1 MSRSQVFTEQPE
13 KGLFI
18 LPGGIFTQDGNCHR
32 DVELKPL
39 TGREE
44 EIITEKDDEKLVAP
58 LLTQILQNCIKR
70 IGPIKEIDSELVQ
83 NLLIADR
90 DYLLLC
96 LRRLTFGNKV
106 DARVHCPNEKCG
118 ELLDISFNIKDLKV
132 SKKKLGNGIY
142 SVTLS
147 QRAAY
152 RDENNVMHNEIEFT
166 LPVVG
171 DQEEAAKIYYENESR
186 ALTTLFARC
195 IKRIGS
201 ITEINEDLI
210 SSMSILA
217 RREIESKMK
226 EHSPNVDLDIKVS
239 CPECGLQ
246 FKSPFDVHNF
256 FLKN

>member
-1 MSRSQVFTEQPE
+1 MKNSQILSEQPE

-18 LPGGIFTQDGNCHR
+18 LPGGIFTQDGNLYN

-44 EIITEKDDEKLVAP
+44 EIITEKEDEKLVAT

-70 IGPIKEIDSELVQ
+70 IGPFTEINSEIVQ

-106 DARVHCPNEKCG
+106 EARVHCPNQKCG
-118 ELLDISFNIKDLKV
+118 ELLDISFNIKDLKI
-132 SKKKLGNGIY
+132 SKKKLGNGIF
-142 SVTLS
+142 SATLS

-152 RDENNVMHNEIEFT
+152 RDENNVLHDEIEFT

-171 DQEEAAKIYYENESR
+171 DQEEAAKIYYENESK
-186 ALTTLFARC
+186 ALTTLFTRC

-201 ITEINEDLI
+201 ITEINEELV
-210 SSMSILA
+210 SSLSILA
-217 RREIESKMK
+217 RREIELMIK
-226 EHSPNVDLDIKVS
+226 EHSPNVDLDINVS